1 MRSVARRQIKALTL
15 IVLMLLST
23 TVNYNG
29 NQILDPIGVLDAGEK
44 SMLLDQL
51 MYRYGVLVTNG
62 NTPEHLTQPNW
73 LLTPE
78 LKQMLEK
85 LLVIQLLKCYLL
97 PNKMLAAL
105 RPWFTR

>member
-23 TVNYNG
+23 TVNYNE
-29 NQILDPIGVLDAGEK
+29 NQILDPINVLDAGEK
-44 SMLLDQL
+44 AAMDQL

-73 LLTPE
+73 LLTPG

-85 LLVIQLLKCYLL
+85 LLVIQ
-97 PNKMLAAL
+97 
-105 RPWFTR
+105 